1 MRYPANRFCAR
12 THIHFDID
20 QAPAGQARTALS
32 AAVRISRVKTYDIS
46 TDPARLQLPAIHAYL
61 TRSYWSPGIPQDVV
75 ARAIA
80 NSLCFGVYLGEEQVG
95 FARVVTDKASFAYLA
110 DVYVLE
116 AHRGQGLSKRLVET
130 IQAHPDLQGL
140 RRFLLAT
147 RDAHG
152 LYAQFGF
159 MPLARPQTMMEM
171 RTPPAWLIPES

>member
-1 MRYPANRFCAR
+1 MS
-12 THIHFDID
+12 FDIPLPHAR
-20 QAPAGQARTALS
+20 QAPASPSDAARIT
-32 AAVRISRVKTYDIS
+32 RVNTYDIS
-46 TDPARLQLPAIHAYL
+46 TDPSRLQLDAIHAYL
-61 TRSYWSPGIPQDVV
+61 TRSYWSPGVPRDLV

-80 NSLCFGVYLGEEQVG
+80 NSMCFGLYLGEAQVG

-147 RDAHG
+147 KDAHG

-159 MPLARPQTMMEM
+159 KPLAAPDRMME
-171 RTPPAWLIPES
+171 RRIPPPWLLDVPA